1 MQYKY
6 TFIGLALFCLSIAL
20 LQAQLN
26 ELKFTASDGADRHR
40 FGSAISLYGNVA
52 AIAAGNKDLG
62 NGAFGA
68 VYLFENNNG
77 DWQET
82 QMLEPDGSRPI
93 VSFGSGL
100 ALWQNRLAIG
110 AQADSVQF
118 SNDGSVYVYE
128 HDGNQWMPS
137 DTLTAAD
144 GKDGDRLGTSV
155 AMWGGDIIAGAPL
168 DDDMGTNN
176 TGSAYI
182 FSFNGNGWTQT
193 EIFAPDPDDEDRFG
207 ETVAMTGQY
216 AMIYSSGDD
225 DMAPASGAVYVFE
238 NTGSTWT
245 YIQKLKASDAQQT
258 AQFGISIAIDGN
270 RAIIGADAHGGGNEG
285 AAYLFEKTD
294 TAGWVEVDKI
304 VSSDLGASDFFGH
317 AVAIQED
324 TLLISASGDSDN
336 VTFGGALYRF
346 VHNGTTWDEMKIVPS
361 DVAMSDFFGT
371 AVALDSGYY
380 FCTAQTSDELDTDS
394 GKGYIYSNRRLGV
407 DTTSTSIAQSLI
419 LENFQMYPN
428 PAQDLVHVS
437 FEWEEQTPI
446 QLSLLNAQGQVV
458 YQRTMAPVQ
467 GLISQSI
474 QINDLVDGLY
484 ILRLNSHQKFLS
496 HKFLIQR

>member
-1 MQYKY
+1 MSDKY
-6 TFIGLALFCLSIAL
+6 LLTFALSLFVGSTLF
-20 LQAQLN
+20 AQLN
-26 ELKFTASDGADRHR
+26 EVKLTTSDGAERHR
-40 FGSAISLYGNVA
+40 FGSAVALYGNVA

-68 VYLFENNNG
+68 VYLFENING
-77 DWQET
+77 TWTET

-110 AQADSVQF
+110 AQADSVLF
-118 SNDGSVYVYE
+118 PNDGSVYLYE
-128 HDGNQWMPS
+128 QSGNQWVPS
-137 DTLTAAD
+137 DTLTAVD

-155 AMWGGDIIAGAPL
+155 AMWGSEIIAGAPL

-207 ETVAMTGQY
+207 ETVAMSAQY
-216 AMIYSSGDD
+216 AMVYSSGDD
-225 DMAPASGAVYVFE
+225 DVASASGAVYVFE

-245 YIQKLKASDAQQT
+245 YSQKLKASDAQQT
-258 AQFGISIAIDGN
+258 AQFGISIDIDGD

-285 AAYLFEKTD
+285 AAYVFQKTD

-317 AVAIQED
+317 AVAVQED

-346 VHNGTTWDEMKIVPS
+346 VHNGTSWDETKIVPS

-380 FCTAQTSDELDTDS
+380 FCTAQTSDELGFDS
-394 GKGYIYSNRRLGV
+394 GKGYVFKEAG
-407 DTTSTSIAQSLI
+407 TAMAIAPELL
-419 LENFQMYPN
+419 LEDFQLFPN
-428 PAQDLVHVS
+428 PARDAVQVS
-437 FEWEEQTPI
+437 FQMQERHPLEI
-446 QLSLLNAQGQVV
+446 QLLNGQGQLV
-458 YQRTMAPVQ
+458 YVRKIRHPLGQHDMT
-467 GLISQSI
+467 I
-474 QINDLVDGLY
+474 QTSDLPAGLY
-484 ILRLNSHQKFLS
+484 VLRIHSNQHSVA
-496 HKFLIQR
+496 HKLLIGQ